1 MKILNIIMSLDTKE
15 GGGAVERVCN
25 LSKYLSINGHQ
36 CTLLTTS
43 KNFSNLRKR
52 SLGKVNV
59 VKLPYFS
66 ERFLIPLGL
75 FKWLKENIKNYD
87 IVHLSLNWS
96 VITAFAFIFLYFN
109 KVNYY
114 FSAMGWLKI
123 SGRSKILKTIY
134 KYLISIPMVRN
145 SKKCIAITKQ
155 EVKDYQIYGAKKKN
169 IIRIPNG
176 IDVKYYSKNCSTN
189 FFKKKHKL
197 TKKKI
202 IFFIGRIDKIKGVDL
217 LLNAFLKIHKK
228 LKNYQLVICGFD
240 GGILDDLKKKVR
252 KFNVQKKVTFIE
264 PIWGVEKI
272 SAYKSA
278 DISVIPSRY
287 DTMTIV
293 ALESG
298 ILKTP
303 IIITKKSNFNEVKK
317 SNGAIIVNAN
327 SEDISR
333 ALLKILINR
342 KKLNKM
348 GKNLQRFVKTNYDW
362 NLISKKFQIA
372 FGGKD
377 KI

>member
-1 MKILNIIMSLDTKE
+1 
-15 GGGAVERVCN
+15 
-25 LSKYLSINGHQ
+25 
-36 CTLLTTS
+36 
-43 KNFSNLRKR
+43 
-52 SLGKVNV
+52 
-59 VKLPYFS
+59 
-66 ERFLIPLGL
+66 
-75 FKWLKENIKNYD
+75 
-87 IVHLSLNWS
+87 
-96 VITAFAFIFLYFN
+96 
-109 KVNYY
+109 
-114 FSAMGWLKI
+114 
-123 SGRSKILKTIY
+123 
-134 KYLISIPMVRN
+134 
-145 SKKCIAITKQ
+145 
-155 EVKDYQIYGAKKKN
+155 
-169 IIRIPNG
+169 
-176 IDVKYYSKNCSTN
+176 
-189 FFKKKHKL
+189 
-197 TKKKI
+197 
-202 IFFIGRIDKIKGVDL
+202 
-217 LLNAFLKIHKK
+217 
-228 LKNYQLVICGFD
+228 
-240 GGILDDLKKKVR
+240 
-252 KFNVQKKVTFIE
+252 VQKKVTFIE